1 MATTGRRVEIVT
13 PDGAMPGY
21 VVEPEGAEPRSAVLV
36 LMEAFGLV
44 PHMERVAERIAG
56 LGYVALAPDLYY
68 RQGPDARASYDELP
82 KAIELMGR
90 LDDEE
95 FVADMGAAL
104 GFLHALPSVGDAKVG
119 VTGFCMGG
127 RLSFLLASALPD
139 EIAASAPFYG
149 GGFAALLDRADRIR
163 CPLRLFFG
171 GEDAFIPQEQ
181 VREIDAKLGALGL
194 AYRIDNYAGAQ
205 HGFCCDE
212 RPEHDQAA
220 AKDAWVKLEAFFA
233 RHL

>member
-1 MATTGRRVEIVT
+1 MAATGRRVEIAA

-21 VVEPEGAEPRSAVLV
+21 LVEPEGAAPRSAVLV

-44 PHMERVAERIAG
+44 PHMERVAERVAG

-90 LDDEE
+90 LDDDE
-95 FVADMGAAL
+95 FLADMGAAL
-104 GFLHALPSVGDAKVG
+104 GFLHALPSVGDSKVG

-127 RLSFLLASALPD
+127 RLSFLLASGLPD

-149 GGFAALLDRADRIR
+149 GGIAALLDRAERIR
-163 CPLRLFFG
+163 CPLHLFFG
-171 GEDAFIPQEQ
+171 GQDAFIPQEQ

-194 AYRIDNYAGAQ
+194 AYGLDNYPGAQ

-212 RPEHDQAA
+212 RPEYHDSA
-220 AKDAWVKLEAFFA
+220 AKDAWTKLEAFLT
-233 RHL
+233 RNL

>member
-1 MATTGRRVEIVT
+1 MAASGRRVEIAT

-21 VVEPEGAEPRSAVLV
+21 LAEPGGTAPRAAVLV

-44 PHMERVAERIAG
+44 PHMEGVAERIAR

-68 RQGPDARASYDELP
+68 RQGPDAQASYEELP
-82 KAIELMGR
+82 KAIALMGQ
-90 LDDEE
+90 LDDGE
-95 FVADMGAAL
+95 FLSDMGAAL
-104 GFLHALPSVGDAKVG
+104 GFLRALPSVGDSKVG

-127 RLSFLLASALPD
+127 RLSFLLASGLPG

-149 GGFAALLDRADRIR
+149 GGIAALLDGAARIR
-163 CPLRLFFG
+163 CPLHLFFG

-181 VREIDAKLGALGL
+181 VGEIDAKLTALGL
-194 AYRIDNYAGAQ
+194 DYKLDSYPGAQ

-212 RPEHDQAA
+212 RPEYDEAA
-220 AKDAWVKLEAFFA
+220 AKDAWTKLEAFLA
-233 RHL
+233 RNL